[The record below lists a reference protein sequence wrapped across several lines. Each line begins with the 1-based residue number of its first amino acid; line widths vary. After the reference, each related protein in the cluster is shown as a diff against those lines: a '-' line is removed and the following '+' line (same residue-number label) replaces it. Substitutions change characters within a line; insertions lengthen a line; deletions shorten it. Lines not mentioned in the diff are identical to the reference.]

1 MRSLPAAPLHHHHR
15 RLNPPQATAPPRRL
29 VSLKPEKDANSGES
43 VAAHGDLIAIGT
55 PNEQPGGAVYLAEK
69 GSVSR
74 RITQETRGVPGA
86 SEPGDHFGKHLALGP
101 LV

>member
-15 RLNPPQATAPPRRL
+15 RLNPPQTTAPPRRL

-43 VAAHGDLIAIGT
+43 VAAHGDLIAIST

-74 RITQETRGVPGA
+74 RITQETAACPAPRNP
-86 SEPGDHFGKHLALGP
+86 DHFGEHLALGP